1 MNGTARHRRASGAVG
16 GIVVAAILL
25 AGCAPPP
32 RPPPAPILYNAPVPK
47 PRATTVEEARKFLRG
62 EPSGET
68 ALKEAKRYRAAGNR
82 EAVFLLVKHAARKQH
97 PLAAY
102 EMGRMY
108 DPATHAK
115 AGVVLNPDVRTA
127 AAWFRL
133 AARIGHVPSMLRL
146 GEMYRDGILEAT
158 GGTAEIKNGVPRE
171 LLETDATERGFFW
184 LDKAAKAGG
193 TSE

>member
-1 MNGTARHRRASGAVG
+1 MNGTARRHRASGAVG

-32 RPPPAPILYNAPVPK
+32 PPPAPIVYSVPAPQ

-62 EPSGET
+62 EPSGEA

-82 EAVFLLVKHAARKQH
+82 EAVFLLVKHAAREQH
-97 PLAAY
+97 PQAAD

-127 AAWFRL
+127 ASWFRL
-133 AARIGHVPSMLRL
+133 AARIGHVPSMVRL

-171 LLETDATERGFFW
+171 LLEMDATERGFFW
-184 LDKAAKAGG
+184 LDRAAKAGG
-193 TSE
+193 ISE